1 MGDPE
6 RDILDLIRAGRRIEA
21 IKLVREHLGLGLAEA
36 KAFVEGLQ
44 ADLKAGS
51 SPGDDAFEPSDPGVG
66 PPGTPPRLSVPRP
79 AGDLFDHELDSLLR
93 AKKKIDAVKLYRRR
107 AGGDLKD
114 AKDAIELRAVEL
126 GLQARPSKCFIATA
140 ACGGGEQAEVATL
153 RRFRNRVLRRSRA
166 GRVGIALYEAVSP
179 PIATAVGRSEPLAA
193 VVRAGVRALAR
204 ACEEGR

>member
-1 MGDPE
+1 MADPE
-6 RDILDLIRAGRRIEA
+6 RDILDLIRARRKIEA

-44 ADLKAGS
+44 EDLKAGRT
-51 SPGDDAFEPSDPGVG
+51 PGAETFRPAPEAEQP
-66 PPGTPPRLSVPRP
+66 PPR
-79 AGDLFDHELDSLLR
+79 AAADLFDNELDNLLR

-126 GLQARPSKCFIATA
+126 GLQTRPSKCFIATA

-153 RRFRNRVLRRSRA
+153 RRFRNRVLRKSRA
-166 GRVGIALYEAVSP
+166 GRACIAVYEAVSP
-179 PIATAVGRSEPLAA
+179 PIARAVGRSKPLAA
-193 VVRAGVRALAR
+193 VVRAGIQVLAR
-204 ACEEGR
+204 VCERRR

>member
-6 RDILDLIRAGRRIEA
+6 RDILDLIRARRKIEA

-44 ADLKAGS
+44 EDLKAGRT
-51 SPGDDAFEPSDPGVG
+51 PGAETFRPAPEAEQP
-66 PPGTPPRLSVPRP
+66 PPR
-79 AGDLFDHELDSLLR
+79 AADLFDHELDSLLR

-126 GLQARPSKCFIATA
+126 GLQTRPSKCFIATA

-166 GRVGIALYEAVSP
+166 GRVCFGLYVAGSP

-193 VVRAGVRALAR
+193 VVRAGVQALAR
-204 ACEEGR
+204 VCEERQ